1 MNDQVLAEGFD
12 EALFELPPE
21 LPNNDSV
28 TPPSSTVPV
37 TSDYPGEYGFQL
49 RFQQS
54 GTAKSVTS
62 TVSSLKFSKCRNSTK
77 SSLLMSFEM
86 IISSSIC
93 TDLLN
98 GA

>member
-1 MNDQVLAEGFD
+1 MLRISLRLASLVLQFMTNQVLAEGFD

-21 LPNNDSV
+21 APSKDGV

-37 TSDYPGEYGFQL
+37 TSDYPGDYGFQL

-62 TVSSLKFSKCRNSTK
+62 TVSSLC
-77 SSLLMSFEM
+77 
-86 IISSSIC
+86 
-93 TDLLN
+93 
-98 GA
+98 